1 MKGRTMESW
10 SAERT
15 GRPSSNTPAA
25 HFGRGARILRDYV
38 VTFFVNSLVGAIQRR
53 EPLGGQNA

>member
-1 MKGRTMESW
+1 MVWW

-25 HFGRGARILRDYV
+25 HVGRGARILREYF
-38 VTFFVNSLVGAIQRR
+38 VTFFVNSLAGAIQRR